1 MLRAPFSSEFDP
13 SEEAEGSTDPLG
25 LLPGYE
31 RLADR
36 LLPAVTVRMG
46 HPRFVTAIAI
56 GARLLDDW
64 DDDAV
69 AADGITPPWLV
80 WEWFVVEAF
89 VRTENSPSAT
99 PGVPGIQKVRRA
111 LRNQRPVCATAYLK
125 TPNAFGFTGVFRRLA
140 HGIGIITDDGAL
152 DDGGYELVSGWARDQ
167 GLDGFLDGS
176 GGAGYAFR
184 ERLRRAVA
192 QGMEKGHT
200 TYQSG
205 DFWRELASRLDPI
218 APGRREKA
226 ILTER
231 ILSRAGDTEM
241 IAHVKD
247 ALVAQGGVSGR
258 GHEAPF
264 LRKLSRKAP
273 AELQR
278 LLTAIDAYET
288 FGRVITD
295 AFDGLRYCASGNGS
309 LPVDA
314 QIFSATETAQ
324 SALALLA
331 PSLARVRSHPSLL
344 EWEHEEKGITQ
355 AVDRFEEVRTT
366 ADLFDAILH
375 HHEQVQ
381 REKPPHGKRA
391 WFERGPRGLVALRA
405 GYTLSEPPSGKG
417 GYVHEYRIPT
427 FSRFLSDL
435 GVLQ

>member
-13 SEEAEGSTDPLG
+13 SEEAEGSIDPLG
-25 LLPGYE
+25 LAPGYE

-46 HPRFVTAIAI
+46 RPRFVTAIAV
-56 GARLLDDW
+56 GSRLLDEW

-69 AADGITPPWLV
+69 AADGATPPWLV

-89 VRTENSPSAT
+89 ARTESSPSAT
-99 PGVPGIQKVRRA
+99 SGVPGIQKVRRA
-111 LRNQRPVCATAYLK
+111 LRSQRPVCAPAYLK
-125 TPNAFGFTGVFRRLA
+125 TPGAFGFTGVFRRLA
-140 HGIGIITDDGAL
+140 RRIGIITDDGAL
-152 DDGGYELVSGWARDQ
+152 DDGGYELVSAWAKDQ

-176 GGAGYAFR
+176 GGAGHAFR
-184 ERLRRAVA
+184 ERVRRAVA
-192 QGMEKGHT
+192 QGMDKGHT

-205 DFWRELASRLDPI
+205 EFWRELASRLDPT

-231 ILSRAGDTEM
+231 ILSRAGDAGM
-241 IAHVKD
+241 ITHLKD
-247 ALVAQGGVSGR
+247 ALIAQAGVSER
-258 GHEAPF
+258 DHEAPF
-264 LRKLSRKAP
+264 LRKLSHKAP
-273 AELQR
+273 AELQQ

-295 AFDGLRYCASGNGS
+295 AFDGLRYCASSNGG

-314 QIFSATETAQ
+314 KIFSTTKPAQ

-331 PSLARVRSHPSLL
+331 PSLARVRSHPTLL
-344 EWEHEEKGITQ
+344 EWEREEKGVAQ
-355 AVDRFEEVRTT
+355 AVDRFEDVRTA
-366 ADLFDAILH
+366 ADLFEAILH

-381 REKPPHGKRA
+381 RNKPPHGKRT
-391 WFERGPRGLVALRA
+391 WFECGMRGRVALRA
-405 GYTLSEPPSGKG
+405 GYTLDEPPSGKG

-427 FSRFLSDL
+427 FSGFLSDL
-435 GVLQ
+435 GVLR

>member
-13 SEEAEGSTDPLG
+13 SEESEGSTDPLG

-56 GARLLDDW
+56 GARLLEDW
-64 DDDAV
+64 DEDAV

-89 VRTENSPSAT
+89 VRTENSPSGT
-99 PGVPGIQKVRRA
+99 SGVPGIQKVRRA
-111 LRNQRPVCATAYLK
+111 LRSQRPVCATAYLK

-140 HGIGIITDDGAL
+140 RGIEIITDDGTL
-152 DDGGYELVSGWARDQ
+152 DEGGYELISAWARDQ
-167 GLDGFLDGS
+167 GLEGFLDGS
-176 GGAGYAFR
+176 GGAGHAFR

-192 QGMEKGHT
+192 QGMDKGHST
-200 TYQSG
+200 QQSG
-205 DFWRELASRLDPI
+205 EFWRELASRLNPKT
-218 APGRREKA
+218 PGRREKTV
-226 ILTER
+226 LTER
-231 ILSRAGDTEM
+231 ILSRAGDMDM
-241 IAHVKD
+241 IAHIKE

-258 GHEAPF
+258 SHEAPF

-273 AELQR
+273 PALQE
-278 LLTAIDAYET
+278 LLTAVDAYET

-295 AFDGLRYCASGNGS
+295 AFDGLRYCASSNGG

-314 QIFSATETAQ
+314 KIFSATKTAK
-324 SALALLA
+324 SALELLA
-331 PSLARVRSHPSLL
+331 PSLARVRSHPTLL
-344 EWEHEEKGITQ
+344 EWESKEKGIAQ

-366 ADLFDAILH
+366 NDLFEAILH
-375 HHEQVQ
+375 HHDQVQ
-381 REKPPHGKRA
+381 REKPPHGKRT
-391 WFERGPRGLVALRA
+391 WFERGPHGRVALRA
-405 GYTLSEPPSGKG
+405 GYTLHEPPTGRG

-427 FSRFLSDL
+427 FSGFLSDL